1 MSNPSG
7 GSRKSP
13 TSMDTGSASQSPRN
27 SGIDSSA
34 AAAAVG
40 TDSRSNAT
48 PKMALQISSDEI
60 NVLIYRYLQESGMS
74 SKTMWAKGLK
84 EFSSQSVMKI
94 KSIRHILKFL
104 SPLDLCNGSL
114 ISIMC
119 SYICF
124 TPENSA
130 FSPSTYVHDSS

>member
-13 TSMDTGSASQSPRN
+13 TTMDTGSASQSPRN

-34 AAAAVG
+34 AAGA
-40 TDSRSNAT
+40 DSRSNAT

-74 SKTMWAKGLK
+74 SKTMWTIRPLRV
-84 EFSSQSVMKI
+84 SSSYSVMNI
-94 KSIRHILKFL
+94 QDAS
-104 SPLDLCNGSL
+104 C
-114 ISIMC
+114 
-119 SYICF
+119 
-124 TPENSA
+124 
-130 FSPSTYVHDSS
+130 TY

>member
-27 SGIDSSA
+27 SGVDSSA
-34 AAAAVG
+34 AGAE
-40 TDSRSNAT
+40 SRSKST

-74 SKTMWAKGLK
+74 SKTMWAKGVLL
-84 EFSSQSVMKI
+84 ELV
-94 KSIRHILKFL
+94 HH
-104 SPLDLCNGSL
+104 SL
-114 ISIMC
+114 W
-119 SYICF
+119 
-124 TPENSA
+124 
-130 FSPSTYVHDSS
+130 